1 MKKIIGMMAFVAIAA
16 FFSSCEKDPCYVGN
30 WTMSNPPWILG
41 TNVTIE
47 KGGTGNMVISDPSCS
62 GNDMTRRYTFTYTY
76 NDNTMAIAFSTQG
89 KKCGNDVTFTGNEAL
104 SGITGTLTCENN
116 TMSLVTSTYTY
127 NFTRN

>member
-1 MKKIIGMMAFVAIAA
+1 MKKIIGLMTFLAMTLLL
-16 FFSSCEKDPCYVGN
+16 SSCEKDPCYVGN

-47 KGGTGNMVISDPSCS
+47 KNGTGTMVISNPTCS

-76 NDNTMAIAFSTQG
+76 NDNVMAIAFSTQG
-89 KKCGNDVTFTGNEAL
+89 KDCGNNVTFSGNNAL
-104 SGITGTLTCENN
+104 TGITGTLTCNDN
-116 TMSLVTSTYTY
+116 TMSLVSSTYNY